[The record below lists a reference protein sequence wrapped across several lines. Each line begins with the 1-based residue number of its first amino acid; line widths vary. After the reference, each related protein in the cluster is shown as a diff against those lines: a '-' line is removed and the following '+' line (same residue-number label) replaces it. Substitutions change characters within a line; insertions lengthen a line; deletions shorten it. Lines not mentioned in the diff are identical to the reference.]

1 MIEKIFIQAY
11 KKTIGSEYLF
21 ICDDELFARDIY
33 EKEVTSKYEDI
44 ANVFRDSVKNDI
56 DDGIRKNDIKLVD
69 YSYEA
74 ITKDGEVFVKEL
86 NEKIV
91 EMANKQSKLKS
102 SVIVDLELDTELSI
116 NDRNNFKKIFEIV
129 IKKGSLDKNKQIEK
143 LKAKFSELLEK
154 NNIKSDEKDMNSFLN
169 SINGYSMML

>member
-1 MIEKIFIQAY
+1 MMEKMFIQAY

-21 ICDDELFARDIY
+21 ICDDELFAREIY
-33 EKEVTSKYEDI
+33 EREITSKYEEI
-44 ANVFRDSVKNDI
+44 ANEFRDSVKTDI
-56 DDGIRKNDIKLVD
+56 DDAIRKKDIKLVD

-74 ITKDGEVFVKEL
+74 ITKDGEIFVKEL
-86 NEKIV
+86 NEKIA

-116 NDRNNFKKIFEIV
+116 NDKNNFEKIFEIV

-143 LKAKFSELLEK
+143 LKIKFAELLEK
-154 NNIKSDEKDMNSFLN
+154 KNIRKVEKDINIFIN
-169 SINGYSMML
+169 SINE